1 MGAEGGGHIAFMTR
15 LVRPRPGE
23 VSHSLP
29 VAKPLGYASAPVDD
43 FGAALAAV
51 RDLREAGIIS
61 DYAVGGAMAHAF
73 WSEPTT
79 TFDLDVFVLLQS
91 TGILT
96 DLGPIYRWA
105 KDRGYPVVAEHIVI
119 AGIPVQLIPAY
130 DLASEAV
137 AKAAELDYD
146 GKAVRVITPE
156 YLIAMYLQP
165 SARTSKRLARVGG
178 LLDEGNVDQDLLKEL
193 LERYNLELPRQ

>member
-1 MGAEGGGHIAFMTR
+1 M
-15 LVRPRPGE
+15 
-23 VSHSLP
+23 
-29 VAKPLGYASAPVDD
+29 DN

-51 RDLREAGIIS
+51 RELKSEGIIT

-73 WSEPTT
+73 WSEPTA
-79 TFDLDVFVLLQS
+79 TFDLDVFVLS
-91 TGILT
+91 ESGGMLT

-105 KDRGYPVVAEHIVI
+105 KSRGYPEVAEHIVI
-119 AGIPVQLIPAY
+119 EGIPVQLIPAY

-146 GKAVRVITPE
+146 GQPVRVITPE

-165 SARTSKRLARVGG
+165 SARTHKRLARVGA
-178 LLDEGNVDQDLLKEL
+178 LLDEGSVDRHLLDDLMK
-193 LERYNLELPRQ
+193 RYNLELPTK